1 MAYQSDSS
9 FDSSADDLVEHPELL
24 PELPSPKRIKI
35 AVYLKNLD
43 YVDDNVLVAIFAQC
57 DLETILALAYVCHR
71 FNRVIGQYE
80 KQLTGRRQQI
90 EAFDFGVNASK
101 FGMSPS
107 YFCPPWL
114 NTGMGPWEVKRMMVR
129 GAKFDIDLNSPWAPQ
144 YKRVS
149 KRWVLVWWL

>member
-9 FDSSADDLVEHPELL
+9 FDSSDDQPELL
-24 PELPSPKRIKI
+24 PELPSPKR
-35 AVYLKNLD
+35 LKLTVCLD
-43 YVDDNVLVAIFAQC
+43 LDFIDDNVLLAIFAQC

-71 FNRVIGQYE
+71 FNRIIGQNE

-90 EAFDFGVNASK
+90 EALDFGVHANRP
-101 FGMSPS
+101 GISPS

-114 NTGMGPWEVKRMMVR
+114 NTGMGPWEVKRMMIK
-129 GAKFDIDLNSPWAPQ
+129 GAKFDIDVNSPWAPQ
-144 YKRVS
+144 YKRVT